1 MRFCH
6 EPLVREIGQPLP
18 TFTTLNKLTI
28 IIIVIIIIIIIII
41 MVLVMGKFLDQKDE
55 WEMIAEKDQNG

>member
-28 IIIVIIIIIIIII
+28 IIIVIIIIII

>member
-28 IIIVIIIIIIIII
+28 IIIIVIVIIII